1 DQELRQFSTV
11 WLKLAKVSR
20 LGVSCTRQVDFQRC
34 GSQLSLL
41 KLFLH
46 RRHRVQKGEDA
57 RHYTLYTGISGSILS
72 SVKWITCSKRMQG
85 SRVYNSYV
93 KRPRIN
99 KRDFLAQVPTFQYQC
114 PVITNVHIWNGQIER
129 DLQGEVERINAK

>member
-1 DQELRQFSTV
+1 MDQELRQFSTV

-20 LGVSCTRQVDFQRC
+20 LGVSCTRQVDFQ
-34 GSQLSLL
+34 
-41 KLFLH
+41 
-46 RRHRVQKGEDA
+46 
-57 RHYTLYTGISGSILS
+57 
-72 SVKWITCSKRMQG
+72 
-85 SRVYNSYV
+85 SYV

-129 DLQGEVERINAK
+129 DLQGEVERINAKSMLE